1 MVLARAEVNE
11 EETREVPCP
20 RNRQEILRSGG
31 SGERD
36 QVNTVVES
44 KNPGGPSIPRRE
56 LETTE
61 EKQEI
66 EGLEQRRA
74 RLWSFA
80 ENVKEDVKEKTVD
93 QLGTSSKH
101 ALYVSV
107 DEKEVFAVIDT
118 GADVT
123 ILQDKVF
130 LAMKNPPPVLRRVR
144 MRGAGR
150 GMRMSGLIV
159 GPVALK
165 IGRKVY
171 RENIFVAPI
180 SFQMLLGGDILNN
193 RGETETVVFLKSRV
207 LFFDGQSME
216 LMSLGAEEDQ
226 VGEVSLEERRW
237 IPPDSDV
244 RVAAKLSTEDRE
256 DYVIEPTHESK
267 VGLPQ
272 VVRKGDTEPVGCRVN
287 IRSRRN
293 WEKKRKSRK
302 DKLKDVECAC
312 VDLSGPGM
320 GDSWGWLLSEGPG
333 LEKEDL
339 QVFGE
344 MDLDSEKFVYSTT
357 GGVDCEGLPNGVCKE
372 TVCIPEWENGDASMD
387 LEETATIRRE
397 GRGLEQPPIDH
408 VRSPS
413 RLGLSSAWRMS
424 HPIPFEGRGSSWDPG
439 GVPMFAS
446 K

>member
-1 MVLARAEVNE
+1 
-11 EETREVPCP
+11 
-20 RNRQEILRSGG
+20 
-31 SGERD
+31 
-36 QVNTVVES
+36 
-44 KNPGGPSIPRRE
+44 
-56 LETTE
+56 
-61 EKQEI
+61 
-66 EGLEQRRA
+66 
-74 RLWSFA
+74 
-80 ENVKEDVKEKTVD
+80 
-93 QLGTSSKH
+93 
-101 ALYVSV
+101 
-107 DEKEVFAVIDT
+107 
-118 GADVT
+118 
-123 ILQDKVF
+123 
-130 LAMKNPPPVLRRVR
+130 
-144 MRGAGR
+144 
-150 GMRMSGLIV
+150 MSGLIV
-159 GPVALK
+159 GPVAFK
-165 IGRKVY
+165 IGGKVY

-244 RVAAKLSTEDRE
+244 RVAAKLSTESRE

-267 VGLPQ
+267 VGFPQ

-333 LEKEDL
+333 LDKEDL

-344 MDLDSEKFVYSTT
+344 MDLDSEKFVYSTN
-357 GGVDCEGLPNGVCKE
+357 GGVDCEGLPNGVCEKKQFASRIGRMVMLAWTKRGAWLGAAAHRSCE
-372 TVCIPEWENGDASMD
+372 KSISTWTVECMEDVSSY
-387 LEETATIRRE
+387 TIRRKRKLM
-397 GRGLEQPPIDH
+397 G
-408 VRSPS
+408 S
-413 RLGLSSAWRMS
+413 
-424 HPIPFEGRGSSWDPG
+424 RGSSH
-439 GVPMFAS
+439 VRF
-446 K
+446 